1 MFSYCNHPMGSIIH
15 NKKNSYVEYYFNNI
29 LLLNINVQN
38 TLHYLKFRGIHNNNT
53 FIN

>member
-1 MFSYCNHPMGSIIH
+1 MLSIIL
-15 NKKNSYVEYYFNNI
+15 NNI

-38 TLHYLKFRGIHNNNT
+38 ALHYLKFRGIHNNNT